1 MKRNY
6 LWCLVIFA
14 LFSSLLPVHALRFEQ
29 PPNGT
34 IRTAPAAPL
43 IPDEV
48 RRAELA
54 RRRARVAERIGPQAV
69 LVLFSAEPRVYS
81 NDVDYEYR
89 QENNLFYLTH
99 LNQRGIKLV
108 LMPGNP
114 RFPEILFLPRRDPRL
129 ETWTGRMYSAEDAQR
144 ISGISEIWDARE
156 FEPFMRALR
165 LRQPYTPREGAQLM
179 GRAPSANVTPTQIA
193 STSPPLPASA
203 ATGYETLF
211 TAARNNQAVIHLLLP
226 FDREV
231 RDGGE
236 SREFRQEQRFAAHWA
251 QGANGY
257 AVRSAWP
264 IFTEMRVVKSPMEL
278 QLMQHAIDITIEALQ
293 RAMAMASEAQW
304 EYEVRAEVEYVF
316 RRRNAFWGYPSI
328 VGCGPNATTLH
339 YEEARGP
346 IKPDSLLL
354 MDVGAEYEHYSADIT
369 RTFPVSG
376 KFTPAQAEI
385 YNLVLA
391 SQEAAMRAVRPGAT
405 LSEVHAAA
413 VEKIKDGLLRLGL
426 ITDKNSDQ
434 YAIWF
439 MHGTSHMLGM
449 NVHDVDLPGAK
460 LAPGMVFTVEPGI
473 YIREDAL
480 DNLPDTEEYRR
491 FRQTVRPAFE
501 KYKGIGVRIED
512 DVLVTENGFKN
523 LSAALPRTTAE
534 IEGFIAK
541 ARTIRAGGLRSA
553 SIGAASRFDSDPYQR
568 AESIFAPAIAVVE
581 SSTPSDAGRRF
592 RQRRSREAMPIFEY
606 VCRHCGD
613 KFEKIVTTTS
623 RVECPS
629 CHSEEVEKQL
639 SVFSVAKSD
648 VDFKGAIGPCRTCG
662 DPRGPGACSL
672 D

>member
-1 MKRNY
+1 MKRNS
-6 LWCLVIFA
+6 LLRFVIFA
-14 LFSSLLPVHALRFEQ
+14 LVFSFSPTPVLPLGQ
-29 PPNGT
+29 PIASNGL
-34 IRTAPAAPL
+34 IRTAPAAPV

-54 RRRARVAERIGPQAV
+54 RRRARVAERIGPHAM

-156 FEPFMRALR
+156 FEPFMRAMR
-165 LRQPYTPREGAQLM
+165 LRQSYTPKEEARLM
-179 GRAPSANVTPTQIA
+179 SRTSSASEARAAVQIA
-193 STSPPLPASA
+193 SAVVPAAATA
-203 ATGYETLF
+203 ATGYETIF
-211 TAARNNQAVIHLLLP
+211 TAARNNQAVIYLLLP

-264 IFTEMRVVKSPMEL
+264 IFTEMRMVKSPMEL
-278 QLMQHAIDITIEALQ
+278 QLMQHAIDITIEAVQ
-293 RAMAMASEAQW
+293 HAMTMASEAQW
-304 EYEVRAEVEYVF
+304 EYEVKAEVEYVF

-346 IKPDSLLL
+346 IKPDALLL

-369 RTFPVSG
+369 RTFPVGG
-376 KFTPAQAEI
+376 KFTSAQAEI
-385 YNLVLA
+385 YNVVLDA
-391 SQEAAMRAVRPGAT
+391 QEAAMHAVRPGAT
-405 LSEVHAAA
+405 LSEVQAAA

-426 ITDKNSDQ
+426 ITDKNSTQ

-460 LAPGMVFTVEPGI
+460 LVPGMVFTVEPGI
-473 YIREDAL
+473 YVREDAL
-480 DNLPDTEEYRR
+480 DNLPDTEEYRK
-491 FRQTVRPAFE
+491 FREAVRPAFE

-512 DVLVTENGFKN
+512 DVLVTENGFRN
-523 LSAALPRTTAE
+523 LSAALPRTIADLE
-534 IEGFIAK
+534 SFIVK
-541 ARTIRAGGLRSA
+541 ARALRANRSA
-553 SIGAASRFDSDPYQR
+553 SIDVAPRFASGSRQR
-568 AESIFAPAIAVVE
+568 AEFNFE
-581 SSTPSDAGRRF
+581 L
-592 RQRRSREAMPIFEY
+592 SR
-606 VCRHCGD
+606 
-613 KFEKIVTTTS
+613 
-623 RVECPS
+623 
-629 CHSEEVEKQL
+629 
-639 SVFSVAKSD
+639 
-648 VDFKGAIGPCRTCG
+648 
-662 DPRGPGACSL
+662 
-672 D
+672 